1 MKRRP
6 NILIYMEILKLL
18 LDGPRGPTR
27 LAQGMGLN
35 FGKFME
41 FAGFLESRKLIRRG
55 QQEEHEVYYITP
67 EGVEIRREWEKVWEK
82 LGPDVS

>member
-6 NILIYMEILKLL
+6 SILIYMEILRLL

-35 FGKFME
+35 FQKFME
-41 FAGFLESRKLIRRG
+41 YAAFLESKGLVRRG
-55 QQEEHEVYYITP
+55 ALEGHEAYFVTP
-67 EGVEIRREWEKVWEK
+67 EGAEVRQNWEKVWSR
-82 LGPDVS
+82 LGSDLT